1 MRRVCLIVNPNSG
14 VSRRRRHVRAS
25 LDQWAAEAGLEAEVR
40 ETEWA
45 GHAREISRDAGRR
58 FDCVVAV
65 GGDGTVNEVAR
76 GAIESGV
83 PVGIIPCGSGNGLAR
98 HLRIP
103 MDPQAAMRVIA
114 EGKVRTIDTGT
125 ANGHRFVTAMGVGFD
140 AEITRRFNQ
149 MPARGLS
156 QYLKTGIGAFFNYKP
171 EQYTISTA
179 GGERILR
186 AFLISVANSDQLG
199 NDALIAPGARIDD
212 GLLDLVALLPSGLF
226 SSIGMAMRLF
236 NGSLDRARGV
246 TRMKGTR
253 FEIRRESD
261 GVIHVD
267 GETRTAGPVIEVEV
281 HPGSLG
287 VVTPA

>member
-14 VSRRRRHVRAS
+14 VSRRRRHVHES
-25 LDQWAAEAGLEAEVR
+25 LERWAAEAGLHASVR
-40 ETEWA
+40 ETGWA
-45 GHAREISRDAGRR
+45 GHAREISSEAGGR

-76 GAIESGV
+76 GSIESGV

-103 MDPQAAMRVIA
+103 MNPELAMRVIA
-114 EGKVRTIDTGT
+114 SGSVRTIDTGT

-156 QYLKTGIGAFFNYKP
+156 QYLKTGIGAFFDYEP
-171 EQYTISTA
+171 ARYTIVSA
-179 GGERILR
+179 DGERHLR

-199 NDALIAPGARIDD
+199 NNAIIAPGARADD
-212 GLLDLVALLPSGLF
+212 GVLDLVALPPSGVF
-226 SSIGMAMRLF
+226 SAMGMAIRLF
-236 NGSLDRARGV
+236 TRSIDGAAGV
-246 TRMKGTR
+246 TRIAGTR
-253 FEIRRESD
+253 FEIRREGD

-281 HPGSLG
+281 HPASLR
-287 VVTPA
+287 VIAPT